1 MQIREGEVTIAIEL
15 SEKSHHSVGAFRSSF
30 DMKIL
35 DDAPF
40 VAADSLE
47 PAAPVCTK
55 SLMTY
60 LTRAVLSGKLRSAS
74 WAVTRWEAGYLFDVH
89 EPEFGDWNK
98 DFGTIRYRK
107 TGAKLICYGT
117 LVF

>member
-1 MQIREGEVTIAIEL
+1 MQFREGEVTREIEL
-15 SEKSHHSVGAFRSSF
+15 SEKSHHSAGAFRRAS

-40 VAADSLE
+40 VAADSLD
-47 PAAPVCTK
+47 PVVPVCTK

-60 LTRAVLSGKLRSAS
+60 PTRAVPSGKLRSAS
-74 WAVTRWEAGYLFDVH
+74 WAATRWEAGYLFDVH

-98 DFGTIRYRK
+98 DFGTILSWK

-117 LVF
+117 LLF